1 MLDVIMISQGQGLAC
16 RKQHGVVSDAV
27 ELKVKGRIEILDI
40 KKNYFY
46 LSPHAVVTIMVLLYF
61 FIVFLLKICNNYS
74 NFLWVRKFIYISDFY
89 QQYGWLLQTSK
100 GSLFE
105 TVSSHFILKLCL
117 RRLYCDCQ
125 KMDSNILRQI

>member
-16 RKQHGVVSDAV
+16 RKQHRVVSDAV

-46 LSPHAVVTIMVLLYF
+46 LSLHAVVTIMVLLYF
-61 FIVFLLKICNNYS
+61 FIVFLLKIYNNYS

-105 TVSSHFILKLCL
+105 TVGSHFILKLCL